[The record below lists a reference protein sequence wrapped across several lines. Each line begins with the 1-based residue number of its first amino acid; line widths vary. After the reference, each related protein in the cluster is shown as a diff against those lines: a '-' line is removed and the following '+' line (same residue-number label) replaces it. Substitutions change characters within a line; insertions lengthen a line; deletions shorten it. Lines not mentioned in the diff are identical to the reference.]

1 MYRKYMENDVYGN
14 AEYSVLPCLESL
26 ARRVV
31 FPGLVKNV
39 PPESRDL
46 FYLLTAYQ
54 RSNVPTLFFIP
65 MHDLIKRLTFITS
78 FE

>member
-1 MYRKYMENDVYGN
+1 MENDVYGN

-46 FYLLTAYQ
+46 FLSVDGLSKIE
-54 RSNVPTLFFIP
+54 RSPHYFSCQCTIL
-65 MHDLIKRLTFITS
+65 
-78 FE
+78 

>member
-39 PPESRDL
+39 SPESRDL

-54 RSNVPTLFFIP
+54 RSNVLHTIFHTNARSYKAFNI
-65 MHDLIKRLTFITS
+65 
-78 FE
+78 